1 MTLALFVLAAVCAVN
16 APRSI
21 SAVPGG
27 GEGWFAVSPQGQP
40 KPGGAEGLAYSKAVL
55 VDAAGRRLAV
65 EGSVVAG
72 VVLVPVALLADPL
85 LDVLDISAPTA
96 RIAVGLLLVVSGI
109 VTFGWPPPKPEPALP
124 GRRAAL
130 VPVAFPTLLTP
141 GLTLLVM
148 IAAVDLGILVTL
160 LVTAAALATLPA
172 DGARDGLGRPDRFPG
187 GCAGASPCSVAACW
201 SSPGSACC
209 STGSSTSEFGI
220 D

>member
-40 KPGGAEGLAYSKAVL
+40 KPGGAEGPGYRKAVL

-65 EGSVVAG
+65 EGSAVAG
-72 VVLVPVALLADPL
+72 VALVPVALLAEPV

-160 LVTAAALATLPA
+160 LVTAAALATLPLTA
-172 DGARDGLGRPDRFPG
+172 LVMGSKTGPVPWRVRWGLALLCCGLLVLAGFGLLFDGVFD
-187 GCAGASPCSVAACW
+187 V
-201 SSPGSACC
+201 
-209 STGSSTSEFGI
+209 
-220 D
+220 

>member
-27 GEGWFAVSPQGQP
+27 GDGFFGYSPPPEPNPGGRHKSTWGRGYSPTILVSP
-40 KPGGAEGLAYSKAVL
+40 
-55 VDAAGRRLAV
+55 AARRLAL
-65 EGSVVAG
+65 EGSMVAGIVLVVVALG
-72 VVLVPVALLADPL
+72 AGPALHA
-85 LDVLDISAPTA
+85 LDISAPTA

-141 GLTLLVM
+141 GLTLLVAA
-148 IAAVDLGILVTL
+148 AAVDLGILVTVA
-160 LVTAAALATLPA
+160 VTAFAVATLPLTA
-172 DGARDGLGRPDRFPG
+172 LLMGRRTGPVPYRVRWGLALLCCGLLVLAGFGLLFDGVFD
-187 GCAGASPCSVAACW
+187 V
-201 SSPGSACC
+201 
-209 STGSSTSEFGI
+209 
-220 D
+220 

>member
-27 GEGWFAVSPQGQP
+27 GEGWFAVSPQGP
-40 KPGGAEGLAYSKAVL
+40 RKPEGRSPGTRGLAYSRTVL
-55 VDAAGRRLAV
+55 VDAAGRRLAI
-65 EGSVVAG
+65 EGSVLAG
-72 VVLVPVALLADPL
+72 VVLVPVALLAGPL
-85 LDVLDISAPTA
+85 LDLLDISAPTA
-96 RIAVGLLLVVSGI
+96 RIAVGLLLVVSGT

-148 IAAVDLGILVTL
+148 IAAVDLGILVT
-160 LVTAAALATLPA
+160 VIVAALALATLPLTA
-172 DGARDGLGRPDRFPG
+172 LLMGRKSGPVPWRVRWGLALLCCGLLVLAGFGMLFDGVFD
-187 GCAGASPCSVAACW
+187 
-201 SSPGSACC
+201 
-209 STGSSTSEFGI
+209 I
-220 D
+220 